1 MTAPFTSA
9 IGKIV
14 TGRDVELAALAVL
27 KKWASTYL
35 AEAEAATGRVRGSL
49 PRIRVRGRRQ
59 PNLRSGPK
67 ISLPAVLLIS
77 PGLAAPPRAD
87 GNGTYRASFALGIA
101 AIVSTSHMDETAALA
116 KLYCATLRACLLQH
130 QSLEGFAAGVTWADE
145 NYDDLPS
152 IDDRSLGAGQAIF
165 VVEVD
170 AISTRWNGPIH
181 PSEPPTP
188 DAAPLPDDPTA
199 TAVAVEVHPIPT
211 V

>member
-35 AEAEAATGRVRGSL
+35 GEAEAATGRVRGSL
-49 PRIRVRGRRQ
+49 PRPRAWTTATEFEKWPEDQ
-59 PNLRSGPK
+59 
-67 ISLPAVLLIS
+67 LPAVLLIS

-188 DAAPLPDDPTA
+188 DTAPLPDDPTA